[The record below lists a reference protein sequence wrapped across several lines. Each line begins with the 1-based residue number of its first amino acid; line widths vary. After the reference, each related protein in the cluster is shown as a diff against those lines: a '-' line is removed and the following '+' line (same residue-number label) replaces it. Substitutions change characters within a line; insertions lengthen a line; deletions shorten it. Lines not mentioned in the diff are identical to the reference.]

1 MPEAATG
8 PACRRPDPILAERRQ
23 LTVMSCNLTET
34 TALAVRLDPEDLR
47 DVIVAY
53 RRAVAEIV
61 AQFEGFVAAHLGGE
75 ILIYF
80 G

>member
-1 MPEAATG
+1 
-8 PACRRPDPILAERRQ
+8 
-23 LTVMSCNLTET
+23 MSCNLTET

-47 DVIVAY
+47 NVIVAY

-61 AQFEGFVAAHLGGE
+61 VQFEGFVAAHLGGE